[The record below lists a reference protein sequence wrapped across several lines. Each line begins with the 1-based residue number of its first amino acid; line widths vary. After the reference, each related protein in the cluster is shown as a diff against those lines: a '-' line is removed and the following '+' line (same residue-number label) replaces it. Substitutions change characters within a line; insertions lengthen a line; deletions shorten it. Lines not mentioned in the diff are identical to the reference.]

1 MSEICPI
8 SVISLVDATEASF
21 WCQMWGSNPHSLL
34 GTRRERGFEPR
45 DMVQVKSV
53 EGSIIETH
61 GSTETKILEGSL
73 QIPFHFQLVS
83 KQVDL
88 LGDRILMAGDL
99 SSRFTGKYTS
109 IEIVGKRNS
118 DTIQAGITI
127 QQAVMD

>member
-1 MSEICPI
+1 
-8 SVISLVDATEASF
+8 
-21 WCQMWGSNPHSLL
+21 MWGSNPHSLL